1 MRWIFLLLLL
11 GCPTRAARALG
22 ATQPFALHK
31 VAEGIY
37 THIGAIALMNA
48 GNEGGIANLSFIIG
62 DKGIAVI
69 DTGGS
74 VREGRR
80 FLAAIRT
87 LSHKPI
93 LYVINTHVHPDHVF
107 GNGAF
112 VAPGTIFVGSRKLPA
127 TLSAQGPYY
136 LKSFAPAMG
145 PAMLA
150 DVTIVPPTLLVDR
163 KLRLDLGDRVLIL
176 KAWAGGHSG
185 TDISVE
191 DMRTKTLVAG
201 DLLFVRHI
209 PVVDDSLLGYLAD
222 TRELALSDAATI
234 VPGHGPVPQDWHRAV
249 AKQAAYLETIKAE
262 LQADLKQGKG
272 LAQSVQHVGESQRAQ
287 WQLFDDYN
295 ARNATTGFAELE
307 WK

>member
-1 MRWIFLLLLL
+1 MA
-11 GCPTRAARALG
+11 GQALG
-22 ATQPFALHK
+22 ATQAFALQK
-31 VAEGIY
+31 VADGVY

-48 GNEGGIANLSFIIG
+48 QNEGGIANLSFIVG
-62 DKGIAVI
+62 DKAIAVI

-74 VREGRR
+74 LREGRR
-80 FLAAIRT
+80 FLTAIR
-87 LSHKPI
+87 SISQKPI
-93 LYVINTHVHPDHVF
+93 LYVINTHVHPDHIF

-112 VAPGTIFVGSRKLPA
+112 VAPGTTFVGSRMLPA
-127 TLSAQGPYY
+127 TMAVQGPYY

-145 PAMLA
+145 TALLA
-150 DVTIVPPTLLVDR
+150 HVTLVPPTLLVDQS
-163 KLRLDLGDRVLIL
+163 LRLDLGHRGLTL

-191 DMRTKTLVAG
+191 DMRTKTLIAG

-222 TRELALSDAATI
+222 TRELAQSDAAPI
-234 VPGHGPVPQDWHRAV
+234 VPGHGPVPADWHKAV
-249 AKQAAYLETIKAE
+249 AKQTAYLEAIKTD

-272 LAQSVQHVGESQRAQ
+272 LAQSVQHVGESQRQ
-287 WQLFDDYN
+287 HWQLFDDYN